1 MRFNNNPFTSKKKR
15 TAGKLAKDM
24 GDIFEAYT
32 QAACRR
38 EGINLEKIPTGCKQA
53 YYKGHLRTILVKT
66 PFDFILAKNK
76 QSAFIDCK
84 TIESGNF
91 SASMRDNNQVM
102 SLLRMHNQN
111 IPAGYIIWFRDK
123 NLVIFATAEQL
134 AKMVPRESI
143 KHTDGI
149 ILGEHNNFS
158 LQRVLSF
165 FEGV

>member
-1 MRFNNNPFTSKKKR
+1 MRFNSNPFASKKKR
-15 TAGKLAKDM
+15 TSGKLAKNM

-38 EGINLEKIPTGCKQA
+38 EGINLEKIPTGCRYVGPKKIA
-53 YYKGHLRTILVKT
+53 LVKT

-76 QSAFIDCK
+76 QTAFIDCK

-91 SASMRDNNQVM
+91 SASMRDPNQIV
-102 SLLRMHNQN
+102 SLLKMHNQN

-134 AKMVPRESI
+134 AKMTKGESI

-149 ILGEHNNFS
+149 ILGEHDNFS